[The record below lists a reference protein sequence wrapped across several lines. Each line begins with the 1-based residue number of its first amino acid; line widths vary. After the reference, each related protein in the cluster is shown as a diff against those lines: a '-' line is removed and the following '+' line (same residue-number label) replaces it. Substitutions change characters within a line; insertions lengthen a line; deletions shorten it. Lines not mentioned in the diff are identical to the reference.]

1 MSPALAGYAAAM
13 LTEDARPV
21 LLDLFSGGGGS
32 AEGYRRAG
40 FRVTGVDIEDHS
52 RAFARIGCEFR
63 QLDWREGLRRLAHLA
78 DAVTASPP
86 CQRYSR
92 ASICRPGLAAR
103 YPDLIAPV
111 RAALRAAGLPYVI
124 ENVPGAPLIDPVM
137 LCGSMF
143 GLRAEFAPHGT
154 VGLQRHRLFESNVS
168 LAAPAACRHDRP
180 ALRVFGHGRP
190 GNSALTGPGYAQA
203 SRDVMGIWWMTRDQ
217 LDEAI
222 PPAYAEHAGRQLMA
236 ALTGQARAA

>member
-1 MSPALAGYAAAM
+1 MSPQ
-13 LTEDARPV
+13 PV
-21 LLDLFSGGGGS
+21 LLDLFCGGGGS

-40 FRVTGVDIEDHS
+40 FRVIGVDVEDHS
-52 RAFARIGCEFR
+52 RAFARIGCEFHR
-63 QLDWREGLRRLAHLA
+63 LDWREGLRRFGHLA

-92 ASICRPGLAAR
+92 ASICRPGLAAK

-111 RAALRAAGLPYVI
+111 RTALQATGKPYVI
-124 ENVPGAPLIDPVM
+124 ENVEGAPLIDPLM

-143 GLRAEFAPHGT
+143 SLQAEFPPHGT
-154 VGLQRHRLFESNVS
+154 VGLQRHRLFESDVP
-168 LAAPAACRHDRP
+168 LTAPVGCRHELP

-190 GNSALTGPGYAQA
+190 GNSDLTGPGYAQA

-236 ALTGQARAA
+236 ALGREAETEAA